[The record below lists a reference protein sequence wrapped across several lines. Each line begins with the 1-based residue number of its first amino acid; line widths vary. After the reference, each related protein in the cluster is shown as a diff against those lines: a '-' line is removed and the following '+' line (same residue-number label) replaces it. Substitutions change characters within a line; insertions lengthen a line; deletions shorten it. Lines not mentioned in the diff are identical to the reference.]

1 MIAGKHMMVLC
12 GDVSLSLIPFICYG
26 LTYTV
31 RPDVTTRVDADTEF
45 ILGRTLTLTCD
56 FDGVPIPDV
65 TWTQNNT
72 IELSDSDP
80 RITTTTTTAN
90 AGQSRVATLEIT
102 GIDRDGGGLY
112 TCRFSNSVGDREF
125 NVSTVLILSE

>member
-1 MIAGKHMMVLC
+1 MVL
-12 GDVSLSLIPFICYG
+12 VSFSFLIGRTGWSFICYG
-26 LTYTV
+26 LTPTV
-31 RPDVTTRVDADTEF
+31 RPDATTREEAGTEF
-45 ILGRTLTLTCD
+45 ILGRILTLTCD

-80 RITTTTTTAN
+80 RITTTTTAN
-90 AGQSRVATLEIT
+90 AGGSRVATLEIT

-112 TCRFSNSVGDREF
+112 TCRFSNSVGDRE
-125 NVSTVLILSE
+125 VIATTVLIFSE

>member
-1 MIAGKHMMVLC
+1 M
-12 GDVSLSLIPFICYG
+12 
-26 LTYTV
+26 
-31 RPDVTTRVDADTEF
+31 
-45 ILGRTLTLTCD
+45 TLTLTCD

-80 RITTTTTTAN
+80 RITTTTTAN
-90 AGQSRVATLEIT
+90 AGESRVATLEIT

-112 TCRFSNSVGDREF
+112 TCSFNNSVGVREV
-125 NVSTVLILSE
+125 NVSTVLIFSE

>member
-1 MIAGKHMMVLC
+1 MVLH
-12 GDVSLSLIPFICYG
+12 LLFG
-26 LTYTV
+26 LTPTV
-31 RPDVTTRVDADTEF
+31 RPDATTRVGPDTEI
-45 ILGRTLTLTCD
+45 ILERTLTLTCD

-80 RITTTTTTAN
+80 RITTTTTAN
-90 AGQSRVATLEIT
+90 AGESRVATLEIT

-112 TCRFSNSVGDREF
+112 TCRFNNSLGVRE
-125 NVSTVLILSE
+125 VIVTTVLIFSE